1 MPSDPF
7 TPGRVV
13 WMDGAFVPASEAR
26 VSIFDR
32 GLLFSDAVYEGIGI
46 LDGRMVDAAV
56 HLARLRR
63 SLGELGIPE
72 PMDEAGFRA
81 ALDRLI
87 AENGV
92 GEGFLYLHITR
103 GVAERDYVPPGE
115 MTPTVFAFTQA
126 HPVPLADRPPVPV
139 ALASHP
145 DLRWK
150 RRDIKT
156 SNLLGQV
163 LAKRAAVQAG
173 SDEALMIDEDGF
185 VTEGGC
191 TSFFVVQGRTI
202 VARPVTDDI
211 LNGVTRRAMLAV
223 AESEGYGIDRRRFTL
238 AEAMKA
244 DEAFVTGASSY
255 IEPVA
260 TIDGQRIGAGAPGP
274 VTLALRREYLALVR
288 ARS

>member
-1 MPSDPF
+1 MLPEPE
-7 TPGRVV
+7 RIV
-13 WMDGAFVPASEAR
+13 WLNGDFLPANAAQ

-32 GLLFSDAVYEGIGI
+32 GLLFSDAVYEGMGI
-46 LDGRMVDAAV
+46 LDGRMVDFAV
-56 HLARLRR
+56 HMARLRR
-63 SLGELGIPE
+63 SLGELSIPE
-72 PMDEAGFRA
+72 PMDEAGFRS

-92 GEGFLYLHITR
+92 AEGFLYLHITR
-103 GVAERDYVPPGE
+103 GVADRDYLPPEG

-139 ALASHP
+139 ALTSHP
-145 DLRWK
+145 DLRWA

-163 LAKRAAVQAG
+163 LAKQAAAQAG
-173 SDEALMIDEDGF
+173 SDEALMIDADGF

-191 TSFFVVQGRTI
+191 TSFFIVAGRSI
-202 VARPVTDDI
+202 IARPVTNDI
-211 LNGVTRRAMLAV
+211 LNGVTRRTMLAV
-223 AESEGYGIDRRRFTL
+223 AEREGYTIEHRRITL
-238 AEAMKA
+238 TEALAA

-260 TIDGQRIGAGAPGP
+260 RIDGQRIGAGEAPGP
-274 VTLALRREYLALVR
+274 VTRHLRDEYLQQVR
-288 ARS
+288 AGA